1 MAPIYFTKT
10 RTTKNIEYRINTSGD
25 NITNWLKAN
34 DLMIND
40 KNPNL
45 IAFKVGNSQSSDEVI
60 MIYID
65 KQVLEHKT

>member
-1 MAPIYFTKT
+1 
-10 RTTKNIEYRINTSGD
+10 
-25 NITNWLKAN
+25 
-34 DLMIND
+34 MIND

>member
-10 RTTKNIEYRINTSGD
+10 RTTKNIEYRINTSVD

>member
-10 RTTKNIEYRINTSGD
+10 RTTKNIEYRINTSVD

-40 KNPNL
+40 KNSNL

>member
-10 RTTKNIEYRINTSGD
+10 RTTKNIEYRINTSVD

-65 KQVLEHKT
+65 KQILEHKT

>member
-1 MAPIYFTKT
+1 M
-10 RTTKNIEYRINTSGD
+10 D

-40 KNPNL
+40 KNSNL

-65 KQVLEHKT
+65 KQILEHKT

>member
-10 RTTKNIEYRINTSGD
+10 RTTKNIEYRINTSVD

-34 DLMIND
+34 DLMINN

>member
-10 RTTKNIEYRINTSGD
+10 RTTKNIEYRIKSSVD